1 MVRTQT
7 DSKERPQDSV
17 KKIQAKNCGL
27 ISEATKSKRGDW
39 QEKSGLVKKDAA
51 LAEGAAQVGSRITK
65 EEGRN
70 HWVFAASLSCHVKLH
85 LPSQSGGPSREHP
98 P

>member
-39 QEKSGLVKKDAA
+39 QEKSGLVKDVA

-70 HWVFAASLSCHVKLH
+70 HWVLTASFLAM
-85 LPSQSGGPSREHP
+85 
-98 P
+98 